1 MMNVDFSLHQR
12 SEDSHGTYD
21 RRSGEG
27 QGERVR
33 VAGGKLSL
41 TKLGLE
47 LLLMLLGE
55 GGQVLGDGQGSTR
68 GGSCLVNNTKSCPQL
83 SISGT
88 AYYALGLVANI

>member
-1 MMNVDFSLHQR
+1 MVPHNL
-12 SEDSHGTYD
+12 Y
-21 RRSGEG
+21 
-27 QGERVR
+27 
-33 VAGGKLSL
+33 GKLSL

-47 LLLMLLGE
+47 LLLGE

-68 GGSCLVNNTKSCPQL
+68 GGSCLVNNAKSCPQL